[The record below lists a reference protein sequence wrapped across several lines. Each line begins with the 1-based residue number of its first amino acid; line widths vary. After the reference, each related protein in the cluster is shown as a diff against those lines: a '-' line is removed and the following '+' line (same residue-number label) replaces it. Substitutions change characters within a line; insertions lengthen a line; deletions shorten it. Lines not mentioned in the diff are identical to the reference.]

1 MTEQQNS
8 AGLTDQVHRVVNEQ
22 ILPALQQ
29 HGGGIEIVD
38 VDEGSG
44 RVSVR
49 LEGACKGCPGAQ
61 MTMRM
66 GVERHLKQHVP
77 GVSEVVAVS

>member
-1 MTEQQNS
+1 MTEKVN
-8 AGLTDQVHRVVNEQ
+8 AVVNEQ

-29 HGGGIEIVD
+29 HGGGIEVVE
-38 VDEGSG
+38 VDEASG

-49 LEGACKGCPGAQ
+49 LQGACQGCPGAQ

-77 GVSEVVAVS
+77 GVQEVVAVS